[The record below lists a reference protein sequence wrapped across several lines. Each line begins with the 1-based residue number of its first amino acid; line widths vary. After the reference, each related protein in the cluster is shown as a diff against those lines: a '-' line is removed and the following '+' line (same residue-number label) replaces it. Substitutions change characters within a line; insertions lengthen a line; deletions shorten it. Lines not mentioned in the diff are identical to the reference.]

1 LNQKARNPHRL
12 RAFFM
17 WWGLLMSACPS
28 RRAALTSGAGAL
40 LAAVLPLA
48 RAADASTAPH
58 WAGRAA
64 RSSKLFQ
71 QNWQVAGTTAEGLA
85 RRVQADA

>member
-1 LNQKARNPHRL
+1 MPFAP
-12 RAFFM
+12 
-17 WWGLLMSACPS
+17 
-28 RRAALTSGAGAL
+28 RRAHLWRGSS
-40 LAAVLPLA
+40 A
-48 RAADASTAPH
+48 RGRTAPGPRCGRQHRTAPH

>member
-1 LNQKARNPHRL
+1 
-12 RAFFM
+12 
-17 WWGLLMSACPS
+17 MSACPS

-48 RAADASTAPH
+48 RAADASTAPHRTAPH